1 MTLEKRI
8 ELIEL
13 TLHTLQSMREKYKRP
28 KQIDNEIAFNSEI
41 LGYLKELQEF
51 KSNSAERPTGA
62 WKLTFE
68 DRVHYFC
75 EYECTVCKRTIRSYE
90 AKSRLLEEYPYCHC
104 GAKMREGE
112 KEC

>member
-8 ELIEL
+8 DL
-13 TLHTLQSMREKYKRP
+13 TEQTLYNLKSLREKYKRP
-28 KQIDNEIAFNSEI
+28 KQVDNDIAFYTEI
-41 LGYLKELQEF
+41 LGYLKELQKF
-51 KSNSAERPTGA
+51 KSNSDERPTGE

-104 GAKMREGE
+104 GARMGDKN
-112 KEC
+112 KC